1 MADENRYYCVV
12 SNTLCDQQDYYNSIV
27 SNYDCT
33 VTEQKAMYDVHDWQD
48 LMICDSAILII
59 I

>member
-27 SNYDCT
+27 SNYYCT

-48 LMICDSAILII
+48 
-59 I
+59 